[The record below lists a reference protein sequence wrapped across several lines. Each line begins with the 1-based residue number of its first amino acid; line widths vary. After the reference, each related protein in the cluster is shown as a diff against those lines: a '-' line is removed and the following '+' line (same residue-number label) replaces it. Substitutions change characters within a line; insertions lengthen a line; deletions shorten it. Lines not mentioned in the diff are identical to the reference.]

1 MSVLSVK
8 NVSKVFGSGHTTV
21 KAVDNVSFEVGEG
34 EVVLIMGPSG
44 SGKTTLLSMI
54 GSLLKP
60 SEGQILIHNHDV
72 TPLSEKEL
80 PKIRLRD
87 VGFIFQA
94 FNLLSNLSAL
104 ENVLI
109 PMQESGM
116 KKKEAVQKATGLLTK
131 LGLKERM
138 DHLPSQLSGGEKQRV
153 SIARALANNPK
164 IILADEPT
172 GNLDSKK
179 GREVT
184 LLLCNV
190 SCEQGKGVVIVSHD
204 ERIKEIADR
213 VLYIEDGRITKEER
227 LDHHGSKPGVSEKP
241 VGSLNTKEDK
251 ND

>member
-8 NVSKVFGSGHTTV
+8 NVSKIYGEGHISV
-21 KAVDNVSFEVGEG
+21 KAVDNVSFEVAEG

-80 PKIRLRD
+80 PKIRLSD

-94 FNLLSNLSAL
+94 FNLLSNLTSL

-109 PMQESGM
+109 PMQELGM
-116 KKKEAVQKATGLLTK
+116 KKKEAVQKATDLLTK

-138 DHLPSQLSGGEKQRV
+138 DHCPSQLSGGEKQRV
-153 SIARALANNPK
+153 SIARALVNNPK

-172 GNLDSKK
+172 GNLDSKR

-184 LLLCNV
+184 MLLCNV

-213 VLYIEDGRITKEER
+213 ILYIEDGRFVREETIKHQGPK
-227 LDHHGSKPGVSEKP
+227 LGISESP
-241 VGSLNTKEDK
+241 NFNLNTKEDK